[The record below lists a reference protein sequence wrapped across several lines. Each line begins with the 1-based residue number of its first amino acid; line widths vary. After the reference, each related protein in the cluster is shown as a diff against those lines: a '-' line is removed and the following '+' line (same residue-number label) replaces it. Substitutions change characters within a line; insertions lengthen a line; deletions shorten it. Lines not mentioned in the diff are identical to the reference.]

1 MLSPHEI
8 ITEVAK
14 LVNRGNTCYINRKN
28 RKIVTIRPEDQS
40 ELNKELTIEKCI
52 IVPPMPKQTLDLVM
66 QDFLPEVADNSLR
79 KELINALRRK
89 NPMRN
94 FMQVVD
100 NSVDSGQHWRR
111 YKAQR
116 CEQYVRQV
124 FLDEYN
130 H

>member
-8 ITEVAK
+8 IKEVAK

-28 RKIVTIRPEDQS
+28 RKIVTIEPEAQA

-52 IVPPMPKQTLDLVM
+52 IVSPMPKQTVSMVM
-66 QDFLPEVADNSLR
+66 QDFLLEVADNSLR
-79 KELINALRRK
+79 KELTNALRRK

-94 FMQVVD
+94 FLQVVD
-100 NSVDSGQHWRR
+100 NSVDIGQHWRR

>member
-1 MLSPHEI
+1 MLSPHQI
-8 ITEVAK
+8 IKEVAK

-28 RKIVTIRPEDQS
+28 RKIVTIAPEDQS

-52 IVPPMPKQTLDLVM
+52 IVPPMSMQTLSMVM
-66 QDFLPEVADNSLR
+66 QDFLLEVTDNSLK
-79 KELINALRRK
+79 KELTNALRRK
-89 NPMRN
+89 SPMRN
-94 FMQVVD
+94 FLQVVD
-100 NSVDSGQHWRR
+100 NSVDIGQHWRR

-116 CEQYVRQV
+116 YEQYVRQV